1 MHILEGE
8 SLLNDASGL
17 VCLRLAVAA
26 TLTGSFSL
34 GEASVTFLQLAIGGV
49 LVGVAVTWGIARLKN
64 VVSKKFGEESGS
76 QILISLLIPFAA
88 YLLAEKVH
96 CSGILA
102 VVAAGVTMSYVEIA
116 GQAMAGTRVR
126 RNAVWD
132 TVQFALNGTIFV
144 LLGQQFPRLVEGA
157 ANSANADGQNQYWNL
172 ALYVGAIT
180 LMLATLRFIWV
191 WASLRFT
198 LVRAERGGESGLAP
212 NWRLVTAASLAGV
225 RGAITLAGVLTLP
238 LVLPDGAPF
247 PARDLAILVAAGV
260 ITLSLMIASAFL
272 PLVLIS
278 IETVP
283 EPARVAAEDRVR
295 VAAAQAAI
303 RAISRAQHEMA
314 ADQIDADIYA
324 DAAAHLMDAYR
335 KRVEGQSQIGEAAE
349 AIRRTDEI
357 DRSLRLAGLRAER
370 EEVFRMTRA
379 REIEDD
385 VARKL
390 VRELDLLESRYS
402 AQ

>member
-1 MHILEGE
+1 
-8 SLLNDASGL
+8 
-17 VCLRLAVAA
+17 
-26 TLTGSFSL
+26 
-34 GEASVTFLQLAIGGV
+34 
-49 LVGVAVTWGIARLKN
+49 
-64 VVSKKFGEESGS
+64 
-76 QILISLLIPFAA
+76 
-88 YLLAEKVH
+88 
-96 CSGILA
+96 
-102 VVAAGVTMSYVEIA
+102 
-116 GQAMAGTRVR
+116 
-126 RNAVWD
+126 
-132 TVQFALNGTIFV
+132 
-144 LLGQQFPRLVEGA
+144 
-157 ANSANADGQNQYWNL
+157 
-172 ALYVGAIT
+172 
-180 LMLATLRFIWV
+180 
-191 WASLRFT
+191 
-198 LVRAERGGESGLAP
+198 
-212 NWRLVTAASLAGV
+212 V

-272 PLVLIS
+272 PLVLKS

-303 RAISRAQHEMA
+303 RAIARAQHEMA

-324 DAAAHLMDAYR
+324 DAAAHLMDVYR